1 MKFCGK
7 HIGEDDTFRVST
19 VAETIKKKNKKNQG
33 SLVMAHPNPKRL
45 SLGDLE

>member
-19 VAETIKKKNKKNQG
+19 VAETIKKIKKNQR